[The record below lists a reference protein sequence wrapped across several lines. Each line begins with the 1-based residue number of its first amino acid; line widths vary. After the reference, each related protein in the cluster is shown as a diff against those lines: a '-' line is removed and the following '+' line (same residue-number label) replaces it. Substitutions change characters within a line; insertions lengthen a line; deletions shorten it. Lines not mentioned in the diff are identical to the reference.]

1 MNMSR
6 GHVMVLTGEP
16 SGDVHGASL
25 VRAMQRLDPALTF
38 SGIGGAGMAD
48 AGVDLF
54 FPIKDL
60 SAMGLTEVIFQFR
73 SIKQAFDRF
82 TSQLMAKRPGL
93 LILID
98 YPGFN
103 LKAAR
108 FAKKHTTTRVF
119 YYITPKIWAW
129 NRSRIWQIKRFVDH
143 AGLIFPFE
151 EKLYKKAGIPAT
163 YVGNP
168 LMDHYPHAV
177 TSKPRKTASPS
188 DPWIIG
194 LLPGSRKTEIN
205 NLLDLMVT
213 AAKMVQKH
221 RPDTRFLV
229 SAADAIPV
237 ERIETALASQKET
250 GLFRLVCGSPR
261 QIFEQADML
270 IAASGTITLEAALWK
285 IPTLIVYKMSP
296 VSFKIAQIV
305 VKVKFAGLANLI
317 AGRQVMPELLQTQAS
332 SQNICATA
340 LDMLD
345 NLPEYSRKLALVRQM
360 LGPAGAAARAAKIAL
375 DLLGRTNADDRTS
388 LYLTNTSKPY

>member
-1 MNMSR
+1 MNVSR
-6 GHVMVLTGEP
+6 DHVMVLSGEP

-38 SGIGGAGMAD
+38 SGIGGTCMAD

-54 FPIKDL
+54 FSIKNL

-73 SIKQAFDRF
+73 SIKQAFDSF

-168 LMDHYPHAV
+168 LMDHYPLAV
-177 TSKPRKTASPS
+177 KSKPKKTATPS

-194 LLPGSRKTEIN
+194 LLPGSRNTEIHK
-205 NLLDLMVT
+205 LLDLMVT
-213 AAKMVQKH
+213 AAKMIQKH

-229 SAADAIPV
+229 SAADAVPL
-237 ERIETALASQKET
+237 ESIETVLASHKET
-250 GLFRLVCGSPR
+250 GLFTLISGSPR

-285 IPTLIVYKMSP
+285 IPTVIVYKMSP
-296 VSFKIAQIV
+296 VSFKIAKIV
-305 VKVKFAGLANLI
+305 VKVKYAGLANLI
-317 AGRQVMPELLQTQAS
+317 AGRQVMPELLQTEAS

-345 NLPEYSRKLALVRQM
+345 NLPEYSQKLGSVRRL
-360 LGPAGAAARAAKIAL
+360 LGSAGAAARAAKIAL
-375 DLLGRTNADDRTS
+375 DLLGRTSADDRTS

>member
-1 MNMSR
+1 
-6 GHVMVLTGEP
+6 
-16 SGDVHGASL
+16 
-25 VRAMQRLDPALTF
+25 
-38 SGIGGAGMAD
+38 
-48 AGVDLF
+48 
-54 FPIKDL
+54 
-60 SAMGLTEVIFQFR
+60 
-73 SIKQAFDRF
+73 
-82 TSQLMAKRPGL
+82 
-93 LILID
+93 
-98 YPGFN
+98 
-103 LKAAR
+103 
-108 FAKKHTTTRVF
+108 
-119 YYITPKIWAW
+119 
-129 NRSRIWQIKRFVDH
+129 
-143 AGLIFPFE
+143 
-151 EKLYKKAGIPAT
+151 
-163 YVGNP
+163 
-168 LMDHYPHAV
+168 
-177 TSKPRKTASPS
+177 
-188 DPWIIG
+188 
-194 LLPGSRKTEIN
+194 
-205 NLLDLMVT
+205 MVT

-388 LYLTNTSKPY
+388 LCLTNTTKPY

>member
-25 VRAMQRLDPALTF
+25 VRAMQHLDPALTF
-38 SGIGGAGMAD
+38 SGIGGACMAD

-54 FPIKDL
+54 FSIKNL

-73 SIKQAFDRF
+73 SIKQAFDSF
-82 TSQLMAKRPGL
+82 TSQLMTKQPGL

-119 YYITPKIWAW
+119 YYITPKVWAW

-168 LMDHYPHAV
+168 LMDHYPLAV
-177 TSKPRKTASPS
+177 KPKPQKTATPS

-194 LLPGSRKTEIN
+194 LLPGSRKTEIHK
-205 NLLDLMVT
+205 LLDLMVT
-213 AAKMVQKH
+213 AAKMIQKH

-237 ERIETALASQKET
+237 ESIETVLASHKET
-250 GLFRLVCGSPR
+250 GLFTLISGSPR

-285 IPTLIVYKMSP
+285 IPTVIVYKMSP
-296 VSFKIAQIV
+296 VSFKIAKIV

-317 AGRQVMPELLQTQAS
+317 AGRQVMPELLQTEAS

-345 NLPEYSRKLALVRQM
+345 NLPEYSRKLASVRQL
-360 LGPAGAAARAAKIAL
+360 LGSPGAAARAAKIAL

-388 LYLTNTSKPY
+388 LYLTNTNKPY

>member
-25 VRAMQRLDPALTF
+25 VRAMQRLDPALNF
-38 SGIGGAGMAD
+38 SGIGGACMAD

-54 FPIKDL
+54 FSIKNL

-73 SIKQAFDRF
+73 SIKQAFECF
-82 TSQLMAKRPGL
+82 TSQLRAKQPGL

-168 LMDHYPHAV
+168 LMDQYPLAV
-177 TSKPRKTASPS
+177 TPKPQKTATPS
-188 DPWIIG
+188 NPWIIG
-194 LLPGSRKTEIN
+194 LLPGSRKTEIQK
-205 NLLDLMVT
+205 LLDLMVA
-213 AAKMVQKH
+213 AAKMIQKH

-229 SAADAIPV
+229 SAADAIPLQS
-237 ERIETALASQKET
+237 IESVLASHKET
-250 GLFRLVCGSPR
+250 GLFTLISGSPR

-285 IPTLIVYKMSP
+285 IPTIIVYKMSP
-296 VSFKIAQIV
+296 VSFKIAKIV
-305 VKVKFAGLANLI
+305 VKVKYAGLANLI
-317 AGRQVMPELLQTQAS
+317 AGRQVMPELLQTEAS
-332 SQNICATA
+332 SRNICATA

-345 NLPEYSRKLALVRQM
+345 NLPEYSQKLVSVRRL
-360 LGPAGAAARAAKIAL
+360 LGSAGAAARAAKIAL
-375 DLLGRTNADDRTS
+375 DLLARTNVDDRPS
-388 LYLTNTSKPY
+388 LGLTNTNKPY